1 MPTDQERIEVERVIN
16 LVSGFGWFKEKE
28 EISETEIKITLSKKR
43 KEPVT
48 AATPS

>member
-1 MPTDQERIEVERVIN
+1 MPTGQERIEVERVIN

-43 KEPVT
+43 KEPVVT
-48 AATPS
+48 GTPS